1 MKLSIAG
8 AAVALFSAGAN
19 AQLPAIGTGITC
31 VSPDDCAPG
40 EMCANSNSNVCAKI
54 GCQTHY
60 DILLAQNP
68 GMGDLECEDY
78 AGEFPGLIYAC
89 SVGTIISGGSFNV
102 NVNPKDGTAV
112 TQPFQ
117 RECKAFIPASN
128 GDIFYCYDNDGAS
141 YEGYLKSVG
150 DASFSCDG
158 DAPIHGFP
166 QFNLIGGVSLS
177 ALRVETFSE
186 TNAESAF
193 YIGTRSGSSSL
204 VTDEDLIDQNTGKS
218 LKASLMTFA
227 TVSSVVFFL

>member
-89 SVGTIISGGSFNV
+89 SVGEVISGGSFGV
-102 NVNPKDGTAV
+102 DVNPKDGTAV

-128 GDIFYCYDNDGAS
+128 DEFYCNDNDGAS
-141 YEGYLKSVG
+141 YEDYLKSVG
-150 DASFSCDG
+150 DALLSCDG

-166 QFNLIGGVSLS
+166 QFNLIGGVSLG